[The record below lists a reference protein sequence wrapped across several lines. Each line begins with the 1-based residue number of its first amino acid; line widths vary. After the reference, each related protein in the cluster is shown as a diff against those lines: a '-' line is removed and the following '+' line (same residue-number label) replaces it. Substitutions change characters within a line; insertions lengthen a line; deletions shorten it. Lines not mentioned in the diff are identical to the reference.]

1 MRTIIAVTAALA
13 MLVASGCGGG
23 SNGEAEE
30 QRGAQARQVR
40 QEAQRRAVLAHRAQ
54 AYARRQA
61 ARRRA
66 RLVARRE
73 RRAREAEERRQE
85 AGERER
91 AEEREVEEET
101 PPEESEC
108 DPNYKGACLDPN
120 ASDYD
125 CEGGS
130 GNGPLYTGEV
140 TVVGV
145 DHYGL
150 DADGDGVGCEG

>member
-1 MRTIIAVTAALA
+1 
-13 MLVASGCGGG
+13 MLLNRARVQASR
-23 SNGEAEE
+23 E
-30 QRGAQARQVR
+30 
-40 QEAQRRAVLAHRAQ
+40 
-54 AYARRQA
+54 A

-66 RLVARRE
+66 RLVALRE
-73 RRAREAEERRQE
+73 RRAREAEERQQE
-85 AGERER
+85 AREREQ
-91 AEEREVEEET
+91 AEEREEET
-101 PPEESEC
+101 APEESEC
-108 DPNYKGACLDPN
+108 DPNYTGACLDPN

-150 DADGDGVGCEG
+150 DADGDGVGCESE